1 MGGIIVVDFIDM
13 NKVEHRQALYD
24 HMRQIM
30 ANDRARH
37 NILPLS
43 KFGLMQITRQRVR
56 PALDIVTTEACPS
69 CYGKGEVQPSLLFT
83 DTLKDKLQYLIG
95 ELKVKD
101 FILYVHPYVDAY
113 LKKGIISLYR
123 KWRMELGGKF
133 KIMPD
138 ESLAYLQYK
147 VIGKDRNEIDLKEE
161 KDLDKTST
169 TKTKN
174 KAKNRAS

>member
-1 MGGIIVVDFIDM
+1 M
-13 NKVEHRQALYD
+13 
-24 HMRQIM
+24 
-30 ANDRARH
+30 
-37 NILPLS
+37 
-43 KFGLMQITRQRVR
+43 
-56 PALDIVTTEACPS
+56 
-69 CYGKGEVQPSLLFT
+69 QPSLLFT